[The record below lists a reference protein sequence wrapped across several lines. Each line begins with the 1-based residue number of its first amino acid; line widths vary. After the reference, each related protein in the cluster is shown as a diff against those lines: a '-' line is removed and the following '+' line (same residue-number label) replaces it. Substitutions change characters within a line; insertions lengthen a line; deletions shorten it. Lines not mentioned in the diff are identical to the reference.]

1 MFSIEDFIIAV
12 FCCVDDLMQEVMQT
26 YPIHQKGFAPALS
39 HSEVITLEI
48 VGEYQGID
56 TDKGIWKYFREHWQS
71 WFPNLKSRSS
81 FVRQAANLWQYKELL
96 QQRLAQKM
104 GGFSDNIHLVDGI
117 PIPLC
122 CFSRAPQCRSFRGE
136 ASYSYCAAKKQ
147 TYYGFKGHLMIS
159 ANGIITGLSLTPA
172 NIDERDALWDL
183 LDSIHGLV
191 IGDKGYIRDSL
202 KAELHDLGIQ
212 LETSL
217 RHNMKDSRPKAWVKM
232 LMRVRRLIETVIGQL
247 AGRFHFEKIWARDMW
262 HLTSRINRKLLA
274 HTVCRW
280 FTRHSPDPLQF
291 DILVSA

>member
-26 YPIHQKGFAPALS
+26 HPIHQKGFAPALS

-147 TYYGFKGHLMIS
+147 TYYGFKGHLMILPS
-159 ANGIITGLSLTPA
+159 QCRII
-172 NIDERDALWDL
+172 
-183 LDSIHGLV
+183 
-191 IGDKGYIRDSL
+191 L
-202 KAELHDLGIQ
+202 K
-212 LETSL
+212 
-217 RHNMKDSRPKAWVKM
+217 
-232 LMRVRRLIETVIGQL
+232 
-247 AGRFHFEKIWARDMW
+247 
-262 HLTSRINRKLLA
+262 
-274 HTVCRW
+274 
-280 FTRHSPDPLQF
+280 
-291 DILVSA
+291 